1 MPIRYSTIHID
12 HLTLYDTI
20 SDSLDPP
27 LSLSD
32 STPFNSGKEI
42 AIPIPEDDQGYLDIY
57 INDTI
62 GVTPDLHNNYHRMS
76 RVIPLAICTLA
87 RPLDTTDIIPRKDII
102 STKKYQVKGRMEEQK
117 TVLGWILNTISLRIS
132 LPPNKHDKWTNEIE
146 ASSQYPKYAGNT

>member
-1 MPIRYSTIHID
+1 
-12 HLTLYDTI
+12 
-20 SDSLDPP
+20 
-27 LSLSD
+27 
-32 STPFNSGKEI
+32 
-42 AIPIPEDDQGYLDIY
+42 
-57 INDTI
+57 
-62 GVTPDLHNNYHRMS
+62 MS

-87 RPLDTTDIIPRKDII
+87 RSLDTTDIIPRKDII